1 MCIRD
6 RVEVEAELCGSA
18 WMSELLSQPWAP
30 SDADADAAALDD
42 EAAEAAELEAAAE
55 EVVETVLAET
65 ATEAATAAA
74 TASAA
79 PLSADDAALS
89 LRNVSLTLE
98 EALEETAPAEPP
110 PPAAEPP
117 PAVEPPPVE
126 PAAPT
131 AAPRRSLLD
140 SMGSTWRRLTKL
152 IGWGPKPKPNL
163 DGDVRVTRVDA
174 ATLLR
179 PL

>member
-1 MCIRD
+1 MD
-6 RVEVEAELCGSA
+6 AELQAAAQVEVEAELCGSA

-65 ATEAATAAA
+65 ATEAATEAA
-74 TASAA
+74 TARRR
-79 PLSADDAALS
+79 LSAPTTPRCRCATSVSRSRRLS
-89 LRNVSLTLE
+89 RRRRPRSRRRRLRSRRRLWSRR
-98 EALEETAPAEPP
+98 
-110 PPAAEPP
+110 
-117 PAVEPPPVE
+117 PV
-126 PAAPT
+126 A

>member
-55 EVVETVLAET
+55 EVVEAVLAET
-65 ATEAATAAA
+65 ATEAATEAA

-89 LRNVSLTLE
+89 LRNVTLTLE

-110 PPAAEPP
+110 P
-117 PAVEPPPVE
+117 AVEPPPVE
-126 PAAPT
+126 PAAPA